1 MSCAWR
7 NCVGR
12 LSLAL
17 VAAVAAIGA
26 FAPPV
31 AAVLLVHEPF
41 DYPAGQTIVDKNGGL
56 GFTGAWRNETAATP
70 GIIQAGSINYPGL
83 PTTGNSLFMTGAT
96 GNYSVFRN
104 FTLIPGTNGTT
115 TWLSF
120 LGQRLGAASATAN
133 PYPRGVNVSFYSTPG
148 QIARGQDPNGST
160 AREQFA
166 IGNSSGAPTNDWAF
180 IGRGQI
186 GNIVPST
193 MPPVPY
199 GGAPPAFFVLRIDHK
214 GAANPAAESAAN
226 GDDIYFWI
234 NPSLVTEPSIA
245 TANGQRLGTEG
256 AFLDHAGIDYVRPF
270 VGNVGNGGS
279 FGELL
284 MDELRIG
291 TAYGDVTGISPVLP
305 GDTDEDGIPGEYPDD
320 FAPIRNNFR
329 TATAARMSGDLVD
342 DNVIDFKDY
351 RQWKTA
357 FAGAGGDL
365 ESIDWEYAAV
375 PEPAAGFMGA
385 VVFCALIR
393 IRRRH
398 TPSA

>member
-7 NCVGR
+7 IRVRR
-12 LSLAL
+12 LSLPL
-17 VAAVAAIGA
+17 VAAVVAIGA
-26 FAPPV
+26 FAPPA

-41 DYPAGQTIVDKNGGL
+41 DYPAGETIVGKNGGL
-56 GFTGAWRNETAATP
+56 GFTGMWRDETAATP
-70 GIIQAGSINYPGL
+70 GMIQAGSIPYAGL
-83 PTTGNSLFMTGAT
+83 PTTGNSLFMTGAG

-104 FTLIPGTNGTT
+104 FNLIPGTNGTT

-120 LGQRLGAASATAN
+120 LGQRTGASAAGAN
-133 PYPRGVNVSFYSTPG
+133 PYPRGTNVSFYSTPG
-148 QIARGQDPNGST
+148 QIARGQALN

-166 IGNSSGAPTNDWAF
+166 IGNGSGATTNDWAF

-193 MPPVPY
+193 TPPVPY

-214 GAANPAAESAAN
+214 GATNPAAESAAD
-226 GDDIYFWI
+226 GDDIYFWV
-234 NPSLVTEPSIA
+234 NPGLVTEPDIA
-245 TANGQRLGTEG
+245 SANGKRLGSET
-256 AFLDHAGIDYVRPF
+256 AFLDHAGLDYVRPF
-270 VGNVGNGGS
+270 VGNTSGAS
-279 FGELL
+279 PFGELL
-284 MDELRIG
+284 WDELRIG
-291 TAYGDVTGISPVLP
+291 TTYGDVTGISPILP
-305 GDTDEDGIPGEYPDD
+305 GDTDEDGTAGEYPDD
-320 FAPIRNNFR
+320 FLPIRNNFR

-375 PEPAAGFMGA
+375 PEPAAGMMGA
-385 VVFCALIR
+385 VAWGALST
-393 IRRRH
+393 RRKR
-398 TPSA
+398 